1 MNKKTL
7 WLCRTDVMIA
17 VLVALQ
23 FATKP
28 MGQLVTGSCVNMVL
42 VVATLCGGLW
52 CGFTVA
58 LVSPFAAYLVGVG
71 PALIQIVPAISVGNI
86 VLVLVYAFVY
96 KRLDR
101 AWLRE
106 CAAVVAA
113 AVLKF
118 AALYLAVVKLL
129 LPVLGLAEKQV
140 AAMSVMFSY
149 PQLITALIGGVLGVA
164 VSVPVKKAMK
174 KDAA

>member
-1 MNKKTL
+1 MSKKTL
-7 WLCRTDVMIA
+7 WLCRTAAMIA

-23 FATKP
+23 FVTKP
-28 MGQLVTGSCVNMVL
+28 LGQFVTGSCVNMVL

-58 LVSPFAAYLVGVG
+58 LISPFAAFLVGVG

-96 KRLDR
+96 KKLDR
-101 AWLRE
+101 AWVRE
-106 CAAVVAA
+106 CAAVIAA

-118 AALYLAVVKLL
+118 AALYLVVVKLL

-140 AAMSVMFSY
+140 AVMSVMFSW
-149 PQLITALIGGVLGVA
+149 PQLVTALIGGVLGIV
-164 VSVPVKKAMK
+164 VSIPVKKAMK
-174 KDAA
+174 K

>member
-1 MNKKTL
+1 MSKKTL
-7 WLCRTDVMIA
+7 WLCRTAVMIA

-23 FATKP
+23 FVTKP
-28 MGQLVTGSCVNMVL
+28 LGQFVTGSCVNMVL

-58 LVSPFAAYLVGVG
+58 LISPFAAFLVGVG

-96 KRLDR
+96 KKLDR
-101 AWLRE
+101 AWVRE
-106 CAAVVAA
+106 CAAVIAA

-118 AALYLAVVKLL
+118 AALYLVVVKLL

-140 AAMSVMFSY
+140 AVMSVMFSWL
-149 PQLITALIGGVLGVA
+149 QLVTALIGGMLGIV
-164 VSVPVKKAMK
+164 VSIPVKKAMK
-174 KDAA
+174 K

>member
-1 MNKKTL
+1 MSKKTL
-7 WLCRTDVMIA
+7 WLCRTAVMIA

-23 FATKP
+23 FVTKP
-28 MGQLVTGSCVNMVL
+28 LGQFVTGSCVNMVL

-58 LVSPFAAYLVGVG
+58 LISPFAAFLVGVG

-86 VLVLVYAFVY
+86 VLVLAYAFVY
-96 KRLDR
+96 KKLDR
-101 AWLRE
+101 AWVRE
-106 CAAVVAA
+106 CAAVIAA

-118 AALYLAVVKLL
+118 AALYLVVVKLL

-140 AAMSVMFSY
+140 AVMSVMFSW
-149 PQLITALIGGVLGVA
+149 PQLVTALIGGVLGIV
-164 VSVPVKKAMK
+164 VSIPVKKAMK
-174 KDAA
+174 K

>member
-7 WLCRTDVMIA
+7 WLCRTAVMIA

-23 FATKP
+23 FVTKP
-28 MGQLVTGSCVNMVL
+28 LGQFVTGSCVNMVL

-58 LVSPFAAYLVGVG
+58 LISPFAAFLVGVG

-96 KRLDR
+96 KKLDR
-101 AWLRE
+101 AWVRE
-106 CAAVVAA
+106 CVAVIAA

-118 AALYLAVVKLL
+118 AALYLVVVKLL

-140 AAMSVMFSY
+140 AVMSAMFSW
-149 PQLITALIGGVLGVA
+149 PQLVTALIGGVLGVV
-164 VSVPVKKAMK
+164 VSIPVKKAMK
-174 KDAA
+174 K

>member
-7 WLCRTDVMIA
+7 WLCRTAVMIA

-23 FATKP
+23 FVTKP
-28 MGQLVTGSCVNMVL
+28 LGQFVTGSCVNMVL

-58 LVSPFAAYLVGVG
+58 LISPFAAFLVGVG

-86 VLVLVYAFVY
+86 VLILVYAFVY
-96 KRLDR
+96 KKLDR

-106 CAAVVAA
+106 GAAVIAA

-118 AALYLAVVKLL
+118 AALYLVVVKLL

-140 AAMSVMFSY
+140 AARSAMFSW
-149 PQLITALIGGVLGVA
+149 PQLVTALIGGVLGVL
-164 VSVPVKKAMK
+164 VSIPVKKSMK
-174 KDAA
+174 K

>member
-1 MNKKTL
+1 MSKKTL
-7 WLCRTDVMIA
+7 WLCRTAVMIA

-23 FATKP
+23 FVTKP
-28 MGQLVTGSCVNMVL
+28 LGQFVTGSCVNMVL

-58 LVSPFAAYLVGVG
+58 LISPFAAFLVGVG

-96 KRLDR
+96 KKLDR
-101 AWLRE
+101 AWVRE
-106 CAAVVAA
+106 CAAVIAA

-118 AALYLAVVKLL
+118 AALYLVVVKLL

-140 AAMSVMFSY
+140 AVMSTMFSW
-149 PQLITALIGGVLGVA
+149 PQLVTALIGGVLGVV
-164 VSVPVKKAMK
+164 VSIPVKKAMK
-174 KDAA
+174 K

>member
-7 WLCRTDVMIA
+7 WLCRTAVMIA

-23 FATKP
+23 FVTKP
-28 MGQLVTGSCVNMVL
+28 LGQFVTGSCVNMVL

-58 LVSPFAAYLVGVG
+58 LISPFAAFLVGVG

-96 KRLDR
+96 KKLGR
-101 AWLRE
+101 AWVRE
-106 CAAVVAA
+106 CAAVIAA

-118 AALYLAVVKLL
+118 AALYLVVVKLL

-140 AAMSVMFSY
+140 AVMSAMFSW
-149 PQLITALIGGVLGVA
+149 PQLVTAFIGGVLGVV
-164 VSVPVKKAMK
+164 VSIPVKKAMK
-174 KDAA
+174 K

>member
-1 MNKKTL
+1 MSKKTL
-7 WLCRTDVMIA
+7 WLCRTAVMIA

-23 FATKP
+23 FVTKP
-28 MGQLVTGSCVNMVL
+28 LGQFVTGSCVNMVL

-58 LVSPFAAYLVGVG
+58 LISPLAAFLVGVG

-96 KRLDR
+96 KKLNR
-101 AWLRE
+101 AWVRE
-106 CAAVVAA
+106 CAAVIAA

-118 AALYLAVVKLL
+118 ATLYLVVVKLL

-140 AAMSVMFSY
+140 AVMSAMFSW
-149 PQLITALIGGVLGVA
+149 PQLVTALIGGVLGA
-164 VSVPVKKAMK
+164 VVSIPVKKAMK
-174 KDAA
+174 K

>member
-1 MNKKTL
+1 MSKKTL
-7 WLCRTDVMIA
+7 WLCRTAVMIA

-23 FATKP
+23 FVTKP
-28 MGQLVTGSCVNMVL
+28 LGQFVTGSCVNMVL

-58 LVSPFAAYLVGVG
+58 LISPFAAFLVGVG

-96 KRLDR
+96 KKLDR
-101 AWLRE
+101 AWVRE
-106 CAAVVAA
+106 CAAVIAA

-118 AALYLAVVKLL
+118 AALYLVVVKLL

-140 AAMSVMFSY
+140 AVMSVMFSWL
-149 PQLITALIGGVLGVA
+149 QLVTALIGGVLGIV
-164 VSVPVKKAMK
+164 VSIPVKKAMK
-174 KDAA
+174 K

>member
-7 WLCRTDVMIA
+7 WLCRTAVMIA

-23 FATKP
+23 FVTKP
-28 MGQLVTGSCVNMVL
+28 LGQFVTGSCVNMVL

-58 LVSPFAAYLVGVG
+58 LISPFAAFLVGVG

-96 KRLDR
+96 KKLDR
-101 AWLRE
+101 AWVRE
-106 CAAVVAA
+106 CAAVIAA

-118 AALYLAVVKLL
+118 ATLYLVVVKLL

-140 AAMSVMFSY
+140 AVMSVMFSW
-149 PQLITALIGGVLGVA
+149 PQLVTALIGGVLGIV
-164 VSVPVKKAMK
+164 VSIPVKKAMK
-174 KDAA
+174 K

>member
-1 MNKKTL
+1 MSKKTL
-7 WLCRTDVMIA
+7 WLCRTAVMIA

-23 FATKP
+23 FVTKP
-28 MGQLVTGSCVNMVL
+28 LGQFVTGSCVNMVL

-58 LVSPFAAYLVGVG
+58 LISPFAAFLVGVG

-96 KRLDR
+96 KKLDR
-101 AWLRE
+101 AWVRE
-106 CAAVVAA
+106 CAAVIAA

-118 AALYLAVVKLL
+118 AALYLAVVKLQ

-140 AAMSVMFSY
+140 AVMSVMFSW
-149 PQLITALIGGVLGVA
+149 PQLVTALIGGVLGIV
-164 VSVPVKKAMK
+164 VSIPVKKAMK
-174 KDAA
+174 K

>member
-1 MNKKTL
+1 MSKKTL
-7 WLCRTDVMIA
+7 WLCRTAVMIA

-23 FATKP
+23 FVTKP
-28 MGQLVTGSCVNMVL
+28 LGQFVTGSCVNMVL

-58 LVSPFAAYLVGVG
+58 LISPFAAFLVGVG
-71 PALIQIVPAISVGNI
+71 PALIQIVPVISVGNI

-96 KRLDR
+96 KKLDR
-101 AWLRE
+101 AWVRE
-106 CAAVVAA
+106 CAAVIAA

-118 AALYLAVVKLL
+118 AALYLVVVKLL

-140 AAMSVMFSY
+140 AVMSVMFSWL
-149 PQLITALIGGVLGVA
+149 QLVTALIGGVLGIV
-164 VSVPVKKAMK
+164 VSIPVKKAMK
-174 KDAA
+174 K

>member
-1 MNKKTL
+1 MSKKTL
-7 WLCRTDVMIA
+7 WLCRTAVMIA

-23 FATKP
+23 FVTKP
-28 MGQLVTGSCVNMVL
+28 LGQFVTGSCVNMVL

-58 LVSPFAAYLVGVG
+58 LISPFAAFLVGVG

-96 KRLDR
+96 KKLDC
-101 AWLRE
+101 AWVRE
-106 CAAVVAA
+106 CAAVIAA

-118 AALYLAVVKLL
+118 AALYLVVVKLL

-140 AAMSVMFSY
+140 AVMSVMFSW
-149 PQLITALIGGVLGVA
+149 PQLVTALIGGVLGIV
-164 VSVPVKKAMK
+164 VSIPVKKAMK
-174 KDAA
+174 K

>member
-1 MNKKTL
+1 MSKKTL
-7 WLCRTDVMIA
+7 WLCRTAVMIA

-23 FATKP
+23 FVTKP
-28 MGQLVTGSCVNMVL
+28 LGQFVTGSCVNMVL

-58 LVSPFAAYLVGVG
+58 LISPFAAFLVGVG
-71 PALIQIVPAISVGNI
+71 PALIQIVPVISVGNI

-96 KRLDR
+96 KKLDR
-101 AWLRE
+101 AWVRE
-106 CAAVVAA
+106 CAAVIAA

-118 AALYLAVVKLL
+118 ATLYLVVVKLL

-140 AAMSVMFSY
+140 AVMSVMFSW
-149 PQLITALIGGVLGVA
+149 PQLVTALIGGVLGIV
-164 VSVPVKKAMK
+164 VSIPVKKAMK
-174 KDAA
+174 K

>member
-1 MNKKTL
+1 MNVKQLT
-7 WLCRTDVMIA
+7 RTALLIA
-17 VLVALQ
+17 LLVAVQYL
-23 FATKP
+23 TKP
-28 MGQLVTGSCVNMVL
+28 LGQFVTGSCVNMVL

-58 LVSPFAAYLVGVG
+58 LISPFAAFLVGVG

-96 KRLDR
+96 KKLDR
-101 AWLRE
+101 AWVRE
-106 CAAVVAA
+106 CAAVIAA

-118 AALYLAVVKLL
+118 AALYLVVVKLL

-140 AAMSVMFSY
+140 AVMSVMFSWL
-149 PQLITALIGGVLGVA
+149 QLVTALIGGVLGIV
-164 VSVPVKKAMK
+164 VSIPVKKAMK
-174 KDAA
+174 K

>member
-7 WLCRTDVMIA
+7 WLCRTAVMIA
-17 VLVALQ
+17 VLVAIQ
-23 FATKP
+23 FVTKP
-28 MGQLVTGSCVNMVL
+28 LGQFVTGSCVNMVL

-58 LVSPFAAYLVGVG
+58 LISPFAAFLVGVG

-96 KRLDR
+96 KKLDR
-101 AWLRE
+101 AWVRE
-106 CAAVVAA
+106 CAAVIAA

-118 AALYLAVVKLL
+118 AALYLVVVKL

-140 AAMSVMFSY
+140 AVMSAMFSW
-149 PQLITALIGGVLGVA
+149 PQLVTALIGGVLGVV
-164 VSVPVKKAMK
+164 VSIPVKKAMK
-174 KDAA
+174 K